1 MSISDEINIGTLA
14 KLANALALGASGATL
29 LGSSPRCP
37 TIRKNS
43 GMTYSMS
50 VFFGIGRR
58 TRLQHQNNLSFV
70 SKFSNILRCVACCVN
85 RLINYKGKEKLAIR
99 LRNLTS
105 SGLRK
110 MCQLFQ
116 LWRTSKNSL
125 IPTLFLF
132 ISTNRCIYT
141 SVWVYVTYATFATQQ
156 TTCADISEHN
166 RNK

>member
-37 TIRKNS
+37 TIRKNL
-43 GMTYSMS
+43 GMINIANSA
-50 VFFGIGRR
+50 FIF
-58 TRLQHQNNLSFV
+58 
-70 SKFSNILRCVACCVN
+70 NILRCVTCCVN
-85 RLINYKGKEKLAIR
+85 KLINYKGKEKLAIR